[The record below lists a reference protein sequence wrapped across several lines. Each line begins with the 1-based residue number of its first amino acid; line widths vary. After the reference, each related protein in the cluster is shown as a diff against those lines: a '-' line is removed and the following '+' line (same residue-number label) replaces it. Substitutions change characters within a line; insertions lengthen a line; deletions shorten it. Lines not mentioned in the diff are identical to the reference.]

1 MSASKT
7 VPTST
12 GSASKNNTTEFP
24 IAYLETPEGRRIA
37 YRKRDGA
44 QPGVVY
50 VHGIRSD
57 MSGKKATALDD
68 HCLKKGFSFVRFDLS
83 GHGESSEKFTETN
96 VSCWLKDLAAV
107 MDNLTSGP
115 QVLVGSSI
123 GSWLVFLYTMRNP
136 ERVAGLVGIA
146 SAVDYTQRLWKGLDK
161 STRQEVNRS
170 GVYHLTLPY
179 LEKPVEL
186 TMDFILDGEKHGI
199 LDMPGTIAYKQ
210 VYIVCTCTCSVFF
223 QPCLKL
229 IEVARML
236 WRIWP

>member
-1 MSASKT
+1 MAEAGVGCVTPASKT

-68 HCLKKGFSFVRFDLS
+68 YCLKKGFSFVRFDLS

-96 VSCWLKDLAAV
+96 VSCWLEDLAAV

-123 GSWLVFLYTMRNP
+123 GGWLVFLYTMRNP

-146 SAVDYTQRLWKGLDK
+146 SAVDFTQRLWKGLDK

-170 GVYHLTLPY
+170 GVYHKTSPY
-179 LEKPVEL
+179 LKEPIEL

-199 LDMPGTIAYKQ
+199 LDMPGTIACKQ
-210 VYIVCTCTCSVFF
+210 VYIVCTHTCTCRVFF
-223 QPCLKL
+223 ND
-229 IEVARML
+229 A
-236 WRIWP
+236 